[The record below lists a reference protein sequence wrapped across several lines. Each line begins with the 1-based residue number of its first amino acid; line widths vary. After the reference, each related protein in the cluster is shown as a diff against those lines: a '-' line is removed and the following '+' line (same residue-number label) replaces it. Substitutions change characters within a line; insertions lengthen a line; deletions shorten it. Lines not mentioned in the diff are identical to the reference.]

1 MTKIWTTVAVMVAL
15 PAWAAAHPAP
25 SKNNHHPRQ
34 ATASSKKTPRFS
46 AKRPCK
52 PSAGK
57 GIAASTTGKGKT
69 VGATKV
75 ATAVKP
81 ASPIKAAVPV
91 PRAANEAAK
100 PDTADP
106 DRERVLQLQEAL
118 DGIVRGKVLGRLRV
132 GMRVEDLATGR
143 VLFGWRGSTP
153 MDPASNQKVL
163 GTTTALLRLGSDY
176 RYRTEVTGAAPDVGG
191 AISGDIVLRGS
202 GDPSLRPRHLDE
214 LAETLATQGV
224 TAVEG
229 DVLGDPRR
237 IGSDEL
243 GEDRPPLRVGSSS
256 IEVHVRPGEKAGNR
270 PIVSVQPASDL
281 FTVVNQ
287 AETRAKGKAS
297 VSVAIERSGHRFQ
310 VVVGGRVSIAR
321 GEVVVRQAPPSAPL
335 FAAFLLRQALVK
347 VGIEVHGGVGIY
359 GGDARPR
366 LSSARPPRPI
376 DPMEG
381 ALLALAT
388 APGDSM
394 PALAATES
402 HQSYQS
408 HQSHP
413 ANELLAI
420 HESEPLAQ
428 LLRRVNKDSDNEWA
442 ERVLETVGAEVFGG
456 AATTAK
462 GVRALRETLAELGLP
477 AGAYSPANGSGL
489 GHQNRVTAAG
499 MAALLRQ
506 IYFDPRIGPELMQSL
521 SVGGVDG
528 TTRNRFRGSL
538 AAHRVRA
545 KTGTLSGVSCLSG
558 FVGDASDVLVFS
570 ILVEGHRRRA
580 VPSVRTAQVNA
591 VNAMMRFARKSEGPL
606 PDDSRI
612 PNSTDFESGEELDEV
627 EGPAPDSAASSEPEH
642 AGQPSP

>member
-1 MTKIWTTVAVMVAL
+1 MTKTWIPIAVMVAL
-15 PAWAAAHPAP
+15 PAWAASHPTA
-25 SKNNHHPRQ
+25 SKNHHSPRQ
-34 ATASSKKTPRFS
+34 ATVASKKTPASS
-46 AKRPCK
+46 AKKPCK
-52 PSAGK
+52 PGAGK
-57 GIAASTTGKGKT
+57 GVVATTAGKGKHPG
-69 VGATKV
+69 VTKV
-75 ATAVKP
+75 ASAAKP
-81 ASPIKAAVPV
+81 ASPIKAATPI

-100 PDTADP
+100 PDATDP
-106 DRERVLQLQEAL
+106 DRERVLRLQEAL
-118 DGIVRGKVLGRLRV
+118 DGILHGKVLGRLRV

-143 VLFGWRGSTP
+143 VLYGSRSSTP

-163 GTTTALLRLGSDY
+163 GTTAALLRLGSNY
-176 RYRTEVTGAAPDVGG
+176 RYRTEVTGAAPGVDGVLSG
-191 AISGDIVLRGS
+191 AIVLRGS

-214 LAETLATQGV
+214 LAEKLAAHGV

-243 GEDRPPLRVGSSS
+243 GVGRPPLRVGSSS
-256 IEVHVRPGEKAGNR
+256 IEVHVRPGDKAGSR
-270 PIVSVQPASDL
+270 PVVSIHPASDL

-321 GEVVVRQAPPSAPL
+321 GEVVVLRAPPGAPL

-366 LSSARPPRPI
+366 LSSARPRS
-376 DPMEG
+376 PMEG
-381 ALLALAT
+381 SLLALAS

-394 PALAATES
+394 PALVAPES
-402 HQSYQS
+402 
-408 HQSHP
+408 P
-413 ANELLAI
+413 AANELLAV
-420 HESEPLAQ
+420 HESEPLAE

-462 GVRALRETLAELGLP
+462 GVHVLREALAELGLP

-545 KTGTLSGVSCLSG
+545 KTGTLTGVSCLSG

-570 ILVEGHRRRA
+570 IFVEGHRRRA
-580 VPSVRTAQVNA
+580 VPSVRAAQVSA
-591 VNAMMRFARKSEGPL
+591 VNAMMRFARKAEGPL
-606 PDDSRI
+606 PDEGTI
-612 PNSTDFESGEELDEV
+612 LNSTDFESGEELDEV
-627 EGPAPDSAASSEPEH
+627 EEPTPDSASSSEPAH
-642 AGQPSP
+642 ARAPLP